1 VTHRADA
8 LDALAVGLSHLGSF
22 GAVWIGL
29 ALVAAVALH
38 RPRIFALVVVTVP
51 TADLVALALK
61 HATGKQRPYLVHPEP
76 EPLLR
81 SSVDLAFPSGHAS
94 TSFAGATLLA
104 LAVPRLLAWPLLA
117 LAAAISWSRVYVGVH
132 WPSDVLAGALLGA
145 ALAFGVR
152 ALPRLRA
159 APRR

>member
-1 VTHRADA
+1 VTHRVDP
-8 LDALAVGLSHLGSF
+8 LDAVTVALSYVGSF
-22 GAVWIGL
+22 GAVWIVL
-29 ALVAAVALH
+29 AIVAALVLR
-38 RPRIFALVVVTVP
+38 RPWLFPLVVVTVP
-51 TADLVALALK
+51 AADLIVLALK
-61 HATGKQRPYLVHPEP
+61 YATGRERPYLVHPEP

-81 SSVDLAFPSGHAS
+81 SSVELAFPSGHAA

-104 LAVPRLLAWPLLA
+104 LALPRLAWPLLG
-117 LAAAISWSRVYVGVH
+117 LAAAIGWSRVYVGVH

-159 APRR
+159 ARRR